1 MCQNYKAGWHLAVDE
16 VIAIISRLTFLIH
29 SAISS
34 SRKKKL
40 KYSCRLVSL
49 GQRNEVSSGAK
60 PSRSAAPE
68 NTQKCSN
75 EKLMNNK

>member
-1 MCQNYKAGWHLAVDE
+1 MCQNYKAGWHLTVDE

-34 SRKKKL
+34 SRKKKKL
-40 KYSCRLVSL
+40 KYSCRL